1 MMPTIDRV
9 VVMQKDGKLTL
20 ESLPFQAG
28 ETLQVIVL
36 PHHAQKVDQQQ
47 QLRGSV
53 LQYKDPFTPVAI
65 EDWEVL
71 K

>member
-1 MMPTIDRV
+1 MLPTIDRV

-28 ETLQVIVL
+28 DTVQVIVL
-36 PHHAQKVDQQQ
+36 PHHAQKVDQQE

-53 LQYKDPFTPVAI
+53 LQYSDPFAPVAVN
-65 EDWEVL
+65 DWEAM

>member
-1 MMPTIDRV
+1 MLPTIDRV

-36 PHHAQKVDQQQ
+36 PHHSQKVDQQQ

-53 LQYKDPFTPVAI
+53 LQYSDPLAPVAAD
-65 EDWEVL
+65 DWEVM

>member
-20 ESLPFQAG
+20 ESLPFRVG

-36 PHHAQKVDQQQ
+36 PHHAQKADQQQ
-47 QLRGSV
+47 LLRNSV
-53 LQYKDPFTPVAI
+53 LQYKDPFLPVAV

>member
-9 VVMQKDGKLTL
+9 VIMQKDGKLTL
-20 ESLPFQAG
+20 ESLPFHAG

-36 PHHAQKVDQQQ
+36 PHHSQKVDQQEK
-47 QLRGSV
+47 LCGSV
-53 LQYKDPFTPVAI
+53 IQYKDPFLPVSV